1 MCVCVCVCVFQGG
14 SLGKGTGVRDFSDV
28 DLLVVLNNY
37 KSVEALSENL
47 PQILRDFED
56 YLVSNVKKNIGDKAM
71 IAIVQRTPYTLQFRM
86 TCDMDSTWFDVD
98 LLPIV
103 DVWSTCKLPQME
115 LFITMELCV
124 SYLNGNSLK

>member
-1 MCVCVCVCVFQGG
+1 MCVCVFQGG

-86 TCDMDSTWFDVD
+86 TCEMDSTWFDVD

-115 LFITMELCV
+115 LFITMEYV
-124 SYLNGNSLK
+124 

>member
-1 MCVCVCVCVFQGG
+1 MCVCVCVFQGG

-71 IAIVQRTPYTLQFRM
+71 IHIVQRTPYTLQFRM

-103 DVWSTCKLPQME
+103 DVWSTCKLPQLEFFIMME
-115 LFITMELCV
+115 HV
-124 SYLNGNSLK
+124 